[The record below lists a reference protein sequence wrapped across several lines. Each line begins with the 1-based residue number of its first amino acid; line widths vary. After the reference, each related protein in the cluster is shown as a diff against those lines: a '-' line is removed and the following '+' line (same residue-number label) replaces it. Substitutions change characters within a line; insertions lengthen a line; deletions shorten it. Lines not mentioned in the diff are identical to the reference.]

1 MLAGRGKKSLSYN
14 LLHNYGTGYMG
25 WGYRATWC
33 LLIDTNPLLVNSI
46 TRWMSHGSS
55 SCQVV
60 GNLRKPSYR
69 LGIHHEYKP
78 NLCRNQLVL
87 QEDNSCPMNEFHF
100 SPRML

>member
-46 TRWMSHGSS
+46 TRWMSHVSS

-60 GNLRKPSYR
+60 GNPPTGWES
-69 LGIHHEYKP
+69 IMSI
-78 NLCRNQLVL
+78 NLIYVETN
-87 QEDNSCPMNEFHF
+87 
-100 SPRML
+100 